1 MLNEHVARRGLMFV
15 LSSPSGA
22 GKSTLAKKLL
32 EADDNMSLSVSAT
45 TRAPR
50 PSEVDGREYK
60 FLRKEQFEDMADRGE
75 FLEHA
80 MVFGNHYGTPR
91 APVEAMPPFRRPG
104 AHSEADFALET
115 GRQLALRTN
124 FLGSG
129 QQGATRRL
137 LGPAKSAA
145 RVDTDPALGNALVA
159 PGDDM
164 CRHGI
169 EQFVSHDHPGKA
181 FGQGIQPFDT
191 GQQVRGGGGNRLLLP
206 LAQIGRQIEYAVTLG
221 QAAQP
226 LQFEQQVGRQAAG
239 AGPHFKYRGG

>member
-91 APVEAMPPFRRPG
+91 APVEAMLIQGRDVLFDVDWQG
-104 AHSEADFALET
+104 A
-115 GRQLALRTN
+115 RALRAAEPQDVVGI
-124 FLGSG
+124 FILPPSM
-129 QQGATRRL
+129 AELERRL
-137 LGPAKSAA
+137 RARNEDSEEVIKKRMARSLDEISHWEEYDYVLVNTLLEQTLTQIRQILAA
-145 RVDTDPALGNALVA
+145 ERLK
-159 PGDDM
+159 
-164 CRHGI
+164 RHRQMWLQLHV
-169 EQFVSHDHPGKA
+169 ERLK
-181 FGQGIQPFDT
+181 QGI
-191 GQQVRGGGGNRLLLP
+191 
-206 LAQIGRQIEYAVTLG
+206 
-221 QAAQP
+221 
-226 LQFEQQVGRQAAG
+226 
-239 AGPHFKYRGG
+239 